1 MQDEQNIKICRR
13 RFVVI
18 FKGSKFKYFDTLNMK
33 VVGFLETSELS
44 DTNSYPK
51 YLNPLL

>member
-1 MQDEQNIKICRR
+1 MNSQQNIKICRR

-18 FKGSKFKYFDTLNMK
+18 FKYFDPLKMK
-33 VVGFLETSELS
+33 AVGFLETSELS

-51 YLNPLL
+51 YLNPLM